1 MHCVMA
7 VSLLNGYL
15 TLVSTADYTNAALKR
30 RLWQVITFDSYLKV
44 PNSNLDLVLLRTYCG
59 MASLNRPFISSIQT
73 FLNVAHKY
81 VYLYDLCNLRSFKS
95 N

>member
-1 MHCVMA
+1 MA

-44 PNSNLDLVLLRTYCG
+44 PDSNLDLVLLGTYYG
-59 MASLNRPFISSIQT
+59 WRHLIGHL
-73 FLNVAHKY
+73 FLLSKF
-81 VYLYDLCNLRSFKS
+81 FKCELI
-95 N
+95 NMFTCRIYATYAV